1 MFNEGFLMSDWMYEA
16 TYAQARLE
24 TTSVALDKANRL
36 VEQYET
42 ALKKISTEP
51 LELTPAKAHMQ
62 CSDFQ
67 HIARSAL
74 NTTLHQTQKEG

>member
-1 MFNEGFLMSDWMYEA
+1 MSDWMYEA
-16 TYAQARLE
+16 TFAQARLE
-24 TTSVALDKANRL
+24 QASVALDKANKL

-42 ALKKISTEP
+42 ALKKISNEP

>member
-1 MFNEGFLMSDWMYEA
+1 MSDWMYEA

-24 TTSVALDKANRL
+24 NASVALDKANRL

-42 ALKKISTEP
+42 ALKKISNEP
-51 LELTPAKAHMQ
+51 LELTAAKAHMQ

-67 HIARSAL
+67 HIAQTAL
-74 NTTLHQTQKEG
+74 NAKL